1 MGFRQSTCGQ
11 LCGCQGAGEGPGRHA
26 ESKCPELSFTELF
39 SRSVPLISIYSG
51 TREDCGQA
59 YSKSCVVTSEQSQSL
74 LEAVSRQQYG
84 YWYARRSSQSIL
96 KEINPESSLE
106 GLTLKL
112 TLQYFGHL
120 MRRVNSLEKTL
131 MLGKT
136 EGRRR
141 RGRQKTRW
149 LNGLIDSTDVS
160 LSKLREIVKNREAWC
175 AAVHWVTKSQTRL
188 RH

>member
-1 MGFRQSTCGQ
+1 MAHRYEWASGKAQVVSSV
-11 LCGCQGAGEGPGRHA
+11 GARGPGRHT

-39 SRSVPLISIYSG
+39 SSVPLISIYSG

-84 YWYARRSSQSIL
+84 YWYAKRSSQSIL
-96 KEINPESSLE
+96 KEINPESSLK

-112 TLQYFGHL
+112 KLQYFGHL
-120 MRRVNSLEKTL
+120 MRTVNSMEKTL
-131 MLGKT
+131 MLGKM

-141 RGRQKTRW
+141 RGGRRQ
-149 LNGLIDSTDVS
+149 NG
-160 LSKLREIVKNREAWC
+160 
-175 AAVHWVTKSQTRL
+175 
-188 RH
+188 

>member
-1 MGFRQSTCGQ
+1 MGAR
-11 LCGCQGAGEGPGRHA
+11 GPGRHT

-39 SRSVPLISIYSG
+39 SSVPLISIYSG

-84 YWYARRSSQSIL
+84 YWYAKRSSQSIL
-96 KEINPESSLE
+96 KEINPESSLK

-112 TLQYFGHL
+112 KLQYFGHL
-120 MRRVNSLEKTL
+120 MRTVNSMEKTL
-131 MLGKT
+131 MLGKM

-141 RGRQKTRW
+141 RGGRRQ
-149 LNGLIDSTDVS
+149 NG
-160 LSKLREIVKNREAWC
+160 
-175 AAVHWVTKSQTRL
+175 
-188 RH
+188 